1 VMLLTKQIYGLIF
14 SKCSACDV
22 VELQVMLGFPPLVHS
37 IPSHFGFL
45 CVQDFGS
52 TTEAHGS
59 PEAACIGT
67 QDKAKGPLNIKGLSP
82 GLT

>member
-1 VMLLTKQIYGLIF
+1 MMLLTKQIYGLIF
-14 SKCSACDV
+14 SKCSTCDV

-52 TTEAHGS
+52 TTVNAGADTLALH
-59 PEAACIGT
+59 
-67 QDKAKGPLNIKGLSP
+67 
-82 GLT
+82 